1 MHSFQGLS
9 RPPGLITQLH
19 GSIAKMNPRKLSW
32 IQLVL
37 IAVLLLA
44 MFAMGYLFVTDV
56 LLLFSPRASLYIY
69 EPLYW
74 VTMLFE
80 AVATAYIAL
89 CIRFV
94 IAWSSLLKN

>member
-1 MHSFQGLS
+1 
-9 RPPGLITQLH
+9 
-19 GSIAKMNPRKLSW
+19 MNPGGDVRGKAKKLSWIQTLKTLSW

-44 MFAMGYLFVTDV
+44 MFAMGYLFVTDI
-56 LLLFSPRASLYIY
+56 LLLFSPWASLYIY

-89 CIRFV
+89 YIRFV
-94 IAWSSLLKN
+94 IAWTSLLKN